1 MLKQQNISA
10 HRHGHPTLGNDL
22 MPKQQMI
29 SKRFCAQTLPWMTQT
44 TLWMTTS
51 THGMSVAAQKMTPTM
66 QRNTLMHKQPSI
78 STPWRV
84 LPVLCLASSVS
95 CPKSA
100 VGGSPA
106 KEWFTLASED
116 ASAAFKSPKA
126 T

>member
-10 HRHGHPTLGNDL
+10 HRHGHPTLGNDP

-51 THGMSVAAQKMTPTM
+51 THGMSVAAQKMTSTM
-66 QRNTLMHKQPSI
+66 RRNTLMHKQPSI
-78 STPWRV
+78 STPWRA

-95 CPKSA
+95 CPKSGA
-100 VGGSPA
+100 GISPA
-106 KEWFTLASED
+106 K
-116 ASAAFKSPKA
+116 K
-126 T
+126 